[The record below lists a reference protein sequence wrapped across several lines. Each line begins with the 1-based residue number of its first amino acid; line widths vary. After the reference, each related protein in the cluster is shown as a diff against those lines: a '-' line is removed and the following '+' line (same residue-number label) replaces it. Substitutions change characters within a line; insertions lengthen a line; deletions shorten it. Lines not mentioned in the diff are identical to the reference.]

1 MSKELSRQT
10 ELWSDPVEKE
20 AQEIA
25 PIPQA
30 EDGTPP
36 EEWFGSVHPDGKL
49 ELTRGFY
56 LYADKFSRVLTY
68 LIHERQT
75 EEAVYGQLA
84 KATGMSE
91 PRVEAFGQYGVYMEL
106 LLPRSLRQTPLCDL
120 VLGHDPFFDQPGT
133 LWLLHYLFAA
143 NPQLVVWNYMCNAI
157 LPSVAEISKDEAAD
171 QFLPFI
177 GRWSESSIRKKVR
190 KELRAFFAGYANEM
204 FVPLKYLREVGEN
217 VYAIT
222 RDVTLVPPLILLAT
236 ALIYRDRL
244 WPGSSG
250 IEIPTLAYA
259 DHSPGRI
266 MRQRELYLRQ
276 ALDELHEAGYL
287 TIESKANLDQVRF
300 RTGRTW
306 LDAVRAYYE
315 ERQRD
320 QN

>member
-1 MSKELSRQT
+1 MER
-10 ELWSDPVEKE
+10 E

-36 EEWFGSVHPDGKL
+36 EQWFGGVHPDGKL

-68 LIHERQT
+68 LAHERQAS
-75 EEAVYGQLA
+75 EAVYEQLA

-106 LLPRSLRQTPLCDL
+106 LLPRSLRETPLCDL
-120 VLGHDPFFDQPGT
+120 VLQYDPFFDQPGT
-133 LWLLHYLFAA
+133 LWLLHYLFAG

-157 LPSVAEISKDEAAD
+157 LPSVPEISKDEAAE
-171 QFLPFI
+171 QFLPFV
-177 GRWSESSIRKKVR
+177 GTWSESSIRKKVR
-190 KELRAFFAGYANEM
+190 KELRAFFASYAYEM
-204 FVPLKYLREVGEN
+204 FAPLKYLREVQDN
-217 VYAIT
+217 IYAVT

-250 IEIPTLAYA
+250 IEIPTLVYA

-276 ALDELHEAGYL
+276 ALDKVHETGRL

-300 RTGRTW
+300 RTGMTW

-320 QN
+320 QD